1 METMGTFE
9 GSRLSKFL
17 ADEHYR
23 SMQSEVLAE
32 EEEEGEEEEKE
43 EMGEGQGESHDP
55 DNSFSDLDTMKR
67 RSMSDPTLSSTLK
80 ASNRGGVALQDVPAV
95 MQSNETT
102 PAPEERYEMDLER
115 STTPL
120 LPDPSTLAL
129 EESVILSENPL
140 PKEDLMSPEVTER
153 DLKLDSETED
163 TFVKEDLSES
173 LKTDKKHNLRDLQ
186 LIPPTMDESLRDSG
200 DYTIPHGD
208 FLPPPRP
215 HSSGV
220 LYGNEEE
227 EDPYSVPR
235 ELDAVQFQLQAPG
248 GGGGGGDSNTMES
261 PYSVPRE
268 LDAVAAGGGDAG
280 KGKGE
285 EDGYDFPAELLNKK
299 SSSSTDSKVL
309 PYEDPATL
317 AKGEWILFAICKFK
331 KWK

>member
-1 METMGTFE
+1 MGSVRVLFTMETMGTFE

-17 ADEHYR
+17 ADKHYR

-43 EMGEGQGESHDP
+43 EEGEGQGESHDP
-55 DNSFSDLDTMKR
+55 DNSFSDLDTMRR

-80 ASNRGGVALQDVPAV
+80 ASNRGGVALQDVPTV

-129 EESVILSENPL
+129 EESVVLSENPL
-140 PKEDLMSPEVTER
+140 PKEDLTSPEVTER

-173 LKTDKKHNLRDLQ
+173 KTDKKHNLSDLQ

-200 DYTIPHGD
+200 DYTIPHSD

-235 ELDAVQFQLQAPG
+235 
-248 GGGGGGDSNTMES
+248 
-261 PYSVPRE
+261 
-268 LDAVAAGGGDAG
+268 
-280 KGKGE
+280 
-285 EDGYDFPAELLNKK
+285 
-299 SSSSTDSKVL
+299 
-309 PYEDPATL
+309 
-317 AKGEWILFAICKFK
+317 
-331 KWK
+331 